1 MASLPTSLEELRQA
15 LERGERCFLGLVL
28 DDIDGIDLD
37 LSGCDLSGSCF
48 REARFGHAH
57 LGGARIEACSFQQA
71 LLWGADL
78 SDVRAARSRWHEA
91 DLSGSRLQGA
101 DFREAWL
108 HRCCLRGVVAAG
120 SSWQNARMVEADFR
134 SGLDQLTDL
143 GKADFRGA
151 DLSFAL
157 FQGAQLGGANLRD
170 TCLYGAN
177 LAEAQLEGS
186 LLSEQQLAELPLG
199 SPKASSKTLPEPHS
213 IQPPGACSG
222 PTSRRH
228 RFGQPDP
235 SPVLTM
241 ASPYDLVV
249 LGAGSGGLAA
259 AKRAASYG
267 AKVAIVEGDRVGGTC
282 VIRGCVPKKL
292 LVYGSGMGHSLKD
305 AASYGWEVGP
315 ARCDAS
321 VLLANVAAEVDRL
334 DQLHREL
341 LDKAGVTLIRGWGR
355 FRDAHTVEVTQEWTA
370 SGPGAPGDWAGPPSQ
385 QQLVGERVLIAVGGR
400 PKRPALPGAELGWV
414 SDDLFLQRQLPSKVV
429 IVGAGFIACEFACI
443 LNGLGVAV
451 TQLVRGDHL
460 LRGFDREAAGAVQEA
475 MQADGIEIR
484 FAHSP
489 AAISG
494 EPGDLTVTT
503 QGGEQLDCGAVIL
516 ATGRRPFL
524 AGLDLEAA
532 GVAIEG
538 HRIPVSPDQVTNVPH
553 IYAVGDVT
561 DRINLTPV
569 AVDEGRA
576 FADTVYGNKPRRVN
590 HQLVAS
596 AVFSDPELAS
606 VGLSEEEAIERYG
619 EEAIRI
625 HRARFRPM
633 AQALPKRGPRVLL
646 KLVVQVESGKVLG
659 CHMVGEHAA
668 EIIQMAA
675 IAIGM
680 GATKAD
686 FDRTMALHPSVA
698 EEFVTMPG

>member
-1 MASLPTSLEELRQA
+1 
-15 LERGERCFLGLVL
+15 
-28 DDIDGIDLD
+28 
-37 LSGCDLSGSCF
+37 
-48 REARFGHAH
+48 
-57 LGGARIEACSFQQA
+57 
-71 LLWGADL
+71 
-78 SDVRAARSRWHEA
+78 
-91 DLSGSRLQGA
+91 
-101 DFREAWL
+101 
-108 HRCCLRGVVAAG
+108 
-120 SSWQNARMVEADFR
+120 
-134 SGLDQLTDL
+134 
-143 GKADFRGA
+143 
-151 DLSFAL
+151 
-157 FQGAQLGGANLRD
+157 
-170 TCLYGAN
+170 
-177 LAEAQLEGS
+177 
-186 LLSEQQLAELPLG
+186 
-199 SPKASSKTLPEPHS
+199 
-213 IQPPGACSG
+213 
-222 PTSRRH
+222 
-228 RFGQPDP
+228 
-235 SPVLTM
+235 M
-241 ASPYDLVV
+241 ASPFDLVV

-292 LVYGSGMGHSLKD
+292 LVYGAGFRHSLSD

-315 ARCDAS
+315 SRCDAS
-321 VLLANVAAEVDRL
+321 ILLASVAAEVDRL
-334 DQLHREL
+334 DLLHREL
-341 LDKAGVTLIRGWGR
+341 LANAGVTLIRGWGR
-355 FRDAHTVEVTQEWTA
+355 FLDAHTVAVTGGGEDSPGDGA
-370 SGPGAPGDWAGPPSQ
+370 GPGSTS
-385 QQLVGERVLIAVGGR
+385 QQLVAERILIAVGGR
-400 PKRPALPGAELGWV
+400 PKRPAIPGAELGWV

-460 LRGFDREAAGAVQEA
+460 LRGFDRELSAAVQEA
-475 MQADGIEIR
+475 MESEGIEIR

-494 EPGDLTVTT
+494 APGDLTVTT
-503 QGGEQLDCGAVIL
+503 QSGEELACGAVIL

-538 HRIPVSPDQVTNVPH
+538 HRIPVTPDQVTNVPH

-619 EEAIRI
+619 EEGIRI

-633 AQALPKRGPRVLL
+633 ALALPKRGPRVLL
-646 KLVVQVESGKVLG
+646 KLVVQLDTDKVLG
-659 CHMVGEHAA
+659 CHMVGDHAA

-686 FDRTMALHPSVA
+686 FDRTMALHPTVA
-698 EEFVTMPG
+698 EEFVTMPA